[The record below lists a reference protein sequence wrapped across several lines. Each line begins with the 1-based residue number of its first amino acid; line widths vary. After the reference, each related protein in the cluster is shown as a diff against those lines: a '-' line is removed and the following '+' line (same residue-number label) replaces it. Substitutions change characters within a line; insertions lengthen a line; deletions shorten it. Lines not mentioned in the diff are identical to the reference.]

1 MNKLLLAAAAL
12 AALPLLASAAGSQA
26 PPSIRERAAQLRDEA
41 LHRDTV
47 AWNITQGLTTEVGP
61 RLAGTEAE
69 ERARAWA
76 VRSLTG
82 LGFSNVRVETFD
94 MPVWVRGEERATIV
108 SPFPQPL
115 MVTALGNSG
124 ATPARGITAEVVAFE
139 TIEDLERAPDENVR
153 GRIVFVSHAMRPTQD
168 GSSYGYFG
176 RARREGPS
184 IASRKG
190 AAAIVIRSI
199 GTDYRR
205 NPHTGVQTWA
215 DGVRPIPAGALSIP
229 DAEQLQR
236 VLLHAGDARVRMN
249 LVLTPRNIGR
259 RQSGNV
265 IAEVPGRD
273 PSAGVVLVGC
283 HLDSWDLGT
292 GAIDDAAGCG
302 IVTAAA
308 HYIRRAG
315 QPLRTIRIVWFGA
328 EEVGLFGG
336 FDYLRRHRGD
346 NHAVIAESDFGA
358 DRVWRF
364 NSRLSPGARPVV
376 DEIAR
381 LLFPLGI
388 VRGSLTEANG
398 SDIGPLSASGVPTIE
413 LGQDGT
419 RYFDLHH
426 TPDDTLDKID
436 PAQLRQNV
444 AAWTAM
450 LAVAAEAPGNFGP
463 VEPIGQ

>member
-1 MNKLLLAAAAL
+1 MKKLLLTLAAL
-12 AALPLLASAAGSQA
+12 ASLPLLSTAAPSQTT
-26 PPSIRERAAQLRDEA
+26 PSIRERAAQLRDEA
-41 LHRDTV
+41 LRDDRL
-47 AWNITQGLTTEVGP
+47 AWEITEGLTTEVGP

-76 VRSLTG
+76 VRTLTA

-94 MPVWVRGEERATIV
+94 MPVWVRGEERAEIV
-108 SPFPQPL
+108 SPFPQRL

-124 ATPARGITAEVVAFE
+124 ATPARGITAEVIAFD
-139 TIEDLERAPDENVR
+139 TIEDLERAPDANVR

-168 GSSYGYFG
+168 GAGYGYYG

-199 GTDYRR
+199 GTDYHR
-205 NPHTGVQTWA
+205 NPHTGVQAWA
-215 DGVRPIPAGALSIP
+215 PGVRPIPAGALSIP

-236 VLLHAGDARVRMN
+236 ILAHAGDARVRMN
-249 LVLTPRNIGR
+249 LVLTPRMIGT

-273 PSAGVVLVGC
+273 PSAGIVLVGG

-292 GAIDDAAGCG
+292 GAIDDAAGVA
-302 IVTAAA
+302 ITTAAA
-308 HYIRRAG
+308 FRIMRAG
-315 QPLRTIRIVWFGA
+315 RPLRTIRIVWFGA
-328 EEVGLFGG
+328 EEVGLLGG
-336 FDYLRRHRGD
+336 LDYLRRHRGD

-358 DRVWRF
+358 DRIWRF
-364 NSRLSPGARPVV
+364 DSRLNPNARPVV

-388 VRGSLTEANG
+388 VRGSVTEAGG
-398 SDIGPLSASGVPTIE
+398 SDIGPLSVSGVPTIE
-413 LGQDGT
+413 LQQDGT

-463 VEPIGQ
+463 VAPIPN